1 MDRANYPATVADVT
15 HYVVGRGPAYGR
27 IRSQNHGLVTE
38 GDGELRDG

>member
-1 MDRANYPATVADVT
+1 MERSNCRATVADVT
-15 HYVVGRGPAYGR
+15 HYVVGPGPAYGR

>member
-1 MDRANYPATVADVT
+1 MGWADCPATVADVT

-27 IRSQNHGLVTE
+27 IRNENHGLVTE